1 MLLKGKRALIM
12 GVANK
17 RSIAWGIAQGFHR
30 EGATLAFTYQSDRL
44 KENLVELLGEFGGPG
59 AFPMFPCDVTS
70 DEQIGAVFAG
80 LQERWGAL
88 DILVHCLAF
97 ADRADLSRPFSSISR
112 KGYALALD
120 ISAYSLVACAGA
132 ARPLMQAAG
141 GGSVMTLTYNAVD
154 RVVPSYNVM
163 AVAKAALECEV
174 RYLAAELGSANI
186 RVKAISAGPLRTLAA
201 SAVKGLSGFRD
212 AVEDVAPLRRNI
224 TQDEVGDVAVFL
236 ASDMARAVT
245 GNTLFVDSG
254 FHVMSVAG
262 QIEVAGKKAES

>member
-12 GVANK
+12 GVANQ
-17 RSIAWGIAQGFHR
+17 RSIAWGIARSFHR

-44 KENLVELLGEFGGPG
+44 KENLVQLLAGIGDPG
-59 AFPMFPCDVTS
+59 TFPVFPCDVTS

-80 LQERWGAL
+80 LRDRWGAL
-88 DILVHCLAF
+88 EVLVHCLAF
-97 ADRADLSRPFSSISR
+97 ADREDLSRPFSSISR

-120 ISAYSLVACAGA
+120 ISAYSLVACVGA
-132 ARPLMQAAG
+132 ARPLLEAAG

-174 RYLAAELGSANI
+174 RYLAAELGAANI
-186 RVKAISAGPLRTLAA
+186 RVNAISAGPLRTLAA

-212 AVEDVAPLRRNI
+212 AVEEVAPLRRNI
-224 TQDEVGDVAVFL
+224 TQEEVGDVAVFL
-236 ASDMARAVT
+236 ASDLARAVT
-245 GNTLFVDSG
+245 ANTLFVDSG

-262 QIEVAGKKAES
+262 QLEVAGKKAQA